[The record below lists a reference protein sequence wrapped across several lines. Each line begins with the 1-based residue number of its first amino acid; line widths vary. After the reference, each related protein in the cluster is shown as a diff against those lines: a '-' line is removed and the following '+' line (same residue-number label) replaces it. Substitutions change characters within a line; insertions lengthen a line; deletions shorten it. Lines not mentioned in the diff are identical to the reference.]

1 LEYLR
6 ATYTEEFSLDRVSA
20 ARSVDRSP
28 QRPQAAVVVVYH
40 GQRAGEASI
49 FEAFQTR
56 IARKIDHPHAAAADL
71 SLDFV
76 RPNSLKM
83 ILIHATSLTAAR
95 YQVALK
101 GFGNAVFVCFLRSES
116 RSN

>member
-1 LEYLR
+1 MVQRGKYLR
-6 ATYTEEFSLDRVSA
+6 FALE
-20 ARSVDRSP
+20 SP
-28 QRPQAAVVVVYH
+28 QPVGIV
-40 GQRAGEASI
+40 GQVIGQHFNGHI
-49 FEAFQTR
+49 AFQTR
-56 IARKIDHPHAAAADL
+56 IVRKIDHPHAAAADL